1 MIRGYSAIAVKDN
14 VLVMK
19 FERSA
24 KDSLNP
30 NL

>member
-24 KDSLNP
+24 SDLTKL
-30 NL
+30 